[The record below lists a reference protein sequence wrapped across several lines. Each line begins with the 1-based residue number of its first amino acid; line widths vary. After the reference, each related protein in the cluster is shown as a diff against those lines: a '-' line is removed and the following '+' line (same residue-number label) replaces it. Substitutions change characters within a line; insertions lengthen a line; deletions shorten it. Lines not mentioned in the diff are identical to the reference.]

1 MKYFY
6 TLLFTVVTFS
16 TTAQY
21 GFPSLVEFQMLNTE
35 DYYHQKN
42 QREKESLQ
50 KNKVQSRTVLHYIG
64 DKKTKS
70 VETYDQFG
78 NILTYDHYDKKG
90 QHSVSYRY
98 TYDSKQRP
106 VLYTYKYGKKQS
118 WNRVEYDA
126 SGLLK
131 RSRGYNSKGDYFGR
145 EEFKREDG
153 KMLAITIWE
162 KDSLS
167 PQKRLDYEY
176 YEDGSLKTIRYFF
189 KSKLK
194 YTWSY
199 DCKPEGE
206 LLGVKQKDSTTICI
220 KEEYDA
226 QGNRVVWKQ
235 EFNRKGDL
243 VKTKMVFDK
252 DSTLLLIESYS
263 ADEILQSQHT
273 FFKDGGDLYFSYGKK
288 SKIQYMSESIYNLNK
303 QLAKRSTVYGRQFSN
318 TWYSY
323 EGDLIKSHTY
333 MNRHQTSFS
342 EYSYT
347 YFGN

>member
-1 MKYFY
+1 MKFFY
-6 TLLFTVVTFS
+6 TILFSQILFSSFGQSGMITIAGSQLLYS
-16 TTAQY
+16 D
-21 GFPSLVEFQMLNTE
+21 
-35 DYYHQKN
+35 DYYLQKN
-42 QREKESLQ
+42 EREKESLQ
-50 KNKVQSRTVLHYIG
+50 KNKVQSRTIIKFTG
-64 DKKTKS
+64 DKKTKT
-70 VETYDQFG
+70 VETYNGFG
-78 NILTYDHYDKKG
+78 NILTYDHYNKKG
-90 QHSVSYRY
+90 DHTIAYAY
-98 TYDSKQRP
+98 TYDSQQRP
-106 VLYTYKYGKKQS
+106 VFLKYRYGKKES
-118 WNRVEYDA
+118 WSSVEYDA
-126 SGLLK
+126 SGMLK
-131 RSRGYNSKGDYFGR
+131 RTRGYSTNGDFFGR

-167 PQKRLDYEY
+167 PYKRLDYEY

-220 KEEYDA
+220 KEEYDSN
-226 QGNRVVWKQ
+226 GNRVVWKQ

-252 DSTLLLIESYS
+252 DSTLFLIESYS
-263 ADEILQSQHT
+263 AHATLQSQHT
-273 FFKDGGDLYFSYGKK
+273 FFKDGGDLYFSYDKKGKVH
-288 SKIQYMSESIYNLNK
+288 YTSESIYNTHK
-303 QLAKRSTVYGRQFSN
+303 QLVKRSTAYGRQFSN
-318 TWYSY
+318 TWYAY
-323 EGDLIKSHTY
+323 EGDLIKSHTF

-347 YFGN
+347 YFD

>member
-6 TLLFTVVTFS
+6 TLALLFVVLS
-16 TTAQY
+16 SAAQY
-21 GFPSLVEFQMLNTE
+21 GFPSLVEFQMLNSE

-50 KNKVQSRTVLHYIG
+50 KNKVQSRTVLHYSG

-90 QHSVSYRY
+90 QHRVSYTY
-98 TYDSKQRP
+98 SYDSKQRP

-118 WNRVEYDA
+118 WNQVEYDA

-131 RSRGYNSKGDYFGR
+131 RSRGYNSKGDFFGR

-176 YEDGSLKTIRYFF
+176 YEDGSLQTIRYFF

-206 LLGVKQKDSTTICI
+206 LEGVKQKDSTTICI

-226 QGNRVVWKQ
+226 KGNRVVWKQ

-243 VKTKMVFDK
+243 IKTKMVYEK
-252 DSTLLLIESYS
+252 DSSLILIETFD
-263 ADEILQSQHT
+263 ATERLRSQRT
-273 FFKDGGDLYFSYGKK
+273 FFRDGGELFFSYDKKGKV
-288 SKIQYMSESIYNLNK
+288 YYTSESVYNTNK
-303 QLAKRSTVYGRQFSN
+303 QMVKRSTGYRGHFSN

-323 EGDLIKSHTY
+323 EGDLIKSHTF
-333 MNRHQTSFS
+333 MNKNQTSFS
-342 EYSYT
+342 EYNYT
-347 YFGN
+347 FFQD